1 MNACP
6 GTTGSAESVLVI
18 DRLADRTTVSV
29 SVAELF
35 VRSGS
40 TIGLIVMLAVF
51 TTVAGAYPDGT
62 ASVSW

>member
-1 MNACP
+1 M
-6 GTTGSAESVLVI
+6 I

>member
-6 GTTGSAESVLVI
+6 GTTGSAESVLAI

>member
-1 MNACP
+1 M
-6 GTTGSAESVLVI
+6 I
-18 DRLADRTTVSV
+18 DRSADRTTVSV